1 MVRWLFS
8 TNAKDIGTLY
18 LIFAL
23 FSGMIGTAFSMLI
36 RLELAGPGIQ
46 YLQGDHQLY
55 NVIVTAHAFIM
66 IFFLVNN
73 MHIFNNFSLLFV
85 KNNNS
90 DISINNNYSSN
101 SSVYST
107 QGDGPDES
115 NKLPKDLPKFTK
127 IEVKDPYNNR
137 DIILKITK
145 KQKGIY
151 IWESLDGNNKLHPYF
166 VTGFSDAESS
176 FIVSVSHNS
185 KHLLNW
191 AVSSK
196 FVIGLHIAELPLLL
210 SIQEFFGGIGFIT
223 KDTTNNRAFFT
234 VNKLDDLVNII
245 IPHFNSFP
253 LLTQKRLD
261 FILWSKIVNIMYKQE
276 HLTEKGLQEIINL
289 KASLNNKLSPSLESA
304 FPNVVPVKRDQID
317 NITKITEPQWLV
329 GFITGDGSF
338 TASSKDNKRSAFR
351 VRFVITQHAKD
362 LELLKVIK
370 SHFGDVGS
378 IYKNGSSYNYE
389 ISSYKDCYYYIL
401 PFFLEN
407 PIPSVVLKYKNL
419 KIWEEILNIVISGE
433 HNIEIGITKIN
444 ALLSTLNK
452 YDKHPPLELSNDIR
466 INGSDFLGIISD
478 NVLYVGHSIN
488 LYNRISSYFMP
499 SILKTK
505 ARRVLRYFNKYGF
518 NNIKLT
524 ILIVDYS
531 TDIEDLVK
539 LEQYF
544 IDSLKSN
551 LNVDLMASSSGYHE
565 PMDQETRIKLRKER
579 GILVYMY
586 DITDL
591 TLLYIFDSKQ
601 HMYNS
606 INIHYNSLN
615 DCLDT
620 GSAYLDEFFF
630 SLDEI
635 EESNKINL
643 LSLEE
648 IIALVKEKRDNYTV
662 KHPAAKAILAEFKD
676 DLNLNKEFSSL
687 SSLAKALKGDRSVI
701 RSYLNGTKS
710 GYYRG
715 KWKFTYINSSSVKD
729 TNNNE

>member
-107 QGDGPDES
+107 QEDNSNGF
-115 NKLPKDLPKFTK
+115 NKLPNDLPKFTK
-127 IEVKDPYNNR
+127 IEIKDPYNNR

-145 KQKGIY
+145 KEKGIY
-151 IWESLDGNNKLHPYF
+151 IWESLDGHNK
-166 VTGFSDAESS
+166 
-176 FIVSVSHNS
+176 
-185 KHLLNW
+185 
-191 AVSSK
+191 
-196 FVIGLHIAELPLLL
+196 
-210 SIQEFFGGIGFIT
+210 
-223 KDTTNNRAFFT
+223 
-234 VNKLDDLVNII
+234 
-245 IPHFNSFP
+245 
-253 LLTQKRLD
+253 
-261 FILWSKIVNIMYKQE
+261 
-276 HLTEKGLQEIINL
+276 
-289 KASLNNKLSPSLESA
+289 
-304 FPNVVPVKRDQID
+304 
-317 NITKITEPQWLV
+317 
-329 GFITGDGSF
+329 
-338 TASSKDNKRSAFR
+338 
-351 VRFVITQHAKD
+351 
-362 LELLKVIK
+362 
-370 SHFGDVGS
+370 
-378 IYKNGSSYNYE
+378 
-389 ISSYKDCYYYIL
+389 
-401 PFFLEN
+401 
-407 PIPSVVLKYKNL
+407 
-419 KIWEEILNIVISGE
+419 
-433 HNIEIGITKIN
+433 
-444 ALLSTLNK
+444 
-452 YDKHPPLELSNDIR
+452 
-466 INGSDFLGIISD
+466 
-478 NVLYVGHSIN
+478 YVGHSIN

-505 ARRVLRYFNKYGF
+505 ARKVLRYFNKYGF

-531 TDIEDLVK
+531 TNIDDLIK

-551 LNVDLMASSSGYHE
+551 LNVDLVASSSGYHE
-565 PMDQETRIKLRKER
+565 PMDQEIRIKLRKER
-579 GILVYMY
+579 GILIYMY
-586 DITDL
+586 NITDF
-591 TLLYIFDSKQ
+591 TLLHIFDSKQ

-606 INIHYNSLN
+606 INIHHNTLN

-620 GSAYLDEFFF
+620 GSIYLDEFFF

-643 LSLEE
+643 LPLEE
-648 IIALVKEKRDNYTV
+648 IMALVKEKRDNYII

-676 DLNLNKEFSSL
+676 DPNLNKEFSSL
-687 SSLAKALKGDRSVI
+687 SSLAKALKGDRSII

-715 KWKFTYINSSSVKD
+715 KWKFTYINSSLVEN
-729 TNNNE
+729 TNNNK

>member
-66 IFFLVNN
+66 IFFLVNY
-73 MHIFNNFSLLFV
+73 MHIFYNFSLLFV

-101 SSVYST
+101 SSIYST
-107 QGDGPDES
+107 QEDNSNGP

-137 DIILKITK
+137 NIILKIAK
-145 KQKGIY
+145 KEKGIY
-151 IWESLDGNNKLHPYF
+151 IWESLDGHNK
-166 VTGFSDAESS
+166 
-176 FIVSVSHNS
+176 
-185 KHLLNW
+185 
-191 AVSSK
+191 
-196 FVIGLHIAELPLLL
+196 
-210 SIQEFFGGIGFIT
+210 
-223 KDTTNNRAFFT
+223 
-234 VNKLDDLVNII
+234 
-245 IPHFNSFP
+245 
-253 LLTQKRLD
+253 
-261 FILWSKIVNIMYKQE
+261 
-276 HLTEKGLQEIINL
+276 
-289 KASLNNKLSPSLESA
+289 
-304 FPNVVPVKRDQID
+304 
-317 NITKITEPQWLV
+317 
-329 GFITGDGSF
+329 
-338 TASSKDNKRSAFR
+338 
-351 VRFVITQHAKD
+351 
-362 LELLKVIK
+362 
-370 SHFGDVGS
+370 
-378 IYKNGSSYNYE
+378 
-389 ISSYKDCYYYIL
+389 
-401 PFFLEN
+401 
-407 PIPSVVLKYKNL
+407 
-419 KIWEEILNIVISGE
+419 
-433 HNIEIGITKIN
+433 
-444 ALLSTLNK
+444 
-452 YDKHPPLELSNDIR
+452 
-466 INGSDFLGIISD
+466 
-478 NVLYVGHSIN
+478 YVGHSIN

-499 SILKTK
+499 FILKTK
-505 ARRVLRYFNKYGF
+505 ARKVLRYFNKYGF

-531 TDIEDLVK
+531 INIDDLVK

-551 LNVDLMASSSGYHE
+551 LNVDLVASSSEYHE
-565 PMDQETRIKLRKER
+565 PMDQEIRIKLRKER
-579 GILVYMY
+579 GILIYVYN
-586 DITDL
+586 ITDF
-591 TLLYIFDSKQ
+591 TLLHIFDSKQ

-606 INIHYNSLN
+606 INIHHNTLN

-620 GSAYLDEFFF
+620 GSVYLDEFFF

-635 EESNKINL
+635 EESNRINL

-648 IIALVKEKRDNYTV
+648 IIALVKEKRDNYTI

-676 DLNLNKEFSSL
+676 DINLNREFSSL
-687 SSLAKALKGDRSVI
+687 TSLAKALKGDRSVI
-701 RSYLNGTKS
+701 RSYLNGSKS

-715 KWKFTYINSSSVKD
+715 KWKFTYINSSSVEN